1 MNVIVDPSGRI
12 ELPDALRAQLGLK
25 SGDQLVIEEEN
36 GRWVIRPARGTEPLR
51 WEGNVLVH
59 DGVLLAGATETL
71 DEIRREKQE
80 ELFKGE
86 ST

>member
-12 ELPDALRAQLGLK
+12 ELPDALRAGLGLK
-25 SGDQLVIEEEN
+25 SGDHLVIEEEN
-36 GRWVIRPARGTEPLR
+36 GRWIIKPTQGTEPLR

-59 DGVLLAGATETL
+59 DGVLLAGASDVL
-71 DEIRREKQE
+71 DEIRRQRHDD
-80 ELFKGE
+80 LLKGD